1 MPFKTIVLLPLDTT
15 ILGNRKPSCYY
26 QLKEKASL
34 YFPLPNHLRPDKP
47 SLYPGNYHHAK
58 HRRHQHPSSS
68 ALPCWRNGPR
78 LPELLRP
85 HGSVKLMY
93 TKAEIWL
100 VVQEILH
107 DQMDDKKIDFRLA
120 VTRESG
126 LVVVDVFW
134 NHTRN
139 GPNAAVHVQRDD
151 HLGGSKTA
159 TCCTSS
165 MDGTFCGA
173 VCTCSW

>member
-1 MPFKTIVLLPLDTT
+1 MQSIADISILRAQHCHVGAMAHVFLNSFVL
-15 ILGNRKPSCYY
+15 N
-26 QLKEKASL
+26 
-34 YFPLPNHLRPDKP
+34 
-47 SLYPGNYHHAK
+47 
-58 HRRHQHPSSS
+58 
-68 ALPCWRNGPR
+68 
-78 LPELLRP
+78 
-85 HGSVKLMY
+85 GSVKLMY

-100 VVQEILH
+100 AVQEILH
-107 DQMDDKKIDFRLA
+107 DQMDDKNIDFRLA

-139 GPNAAVHVQRDD
+139 GPSAAVRAQRDN

-165 MDGTFCGA
+165 VDVLIHGWNIYRCSMYLFMVTQHRCHGA
-173 VCTCSW
+173 FSINSLYSPWMKRLIHGILLFFREDSIRSEIDSAK